1 MEVLSNFSFIQ
12 MKPFYSSDNGFTTAL
27 CQAQKLGAEQKETI
41 DIKVASVYSLLEEL
55 TFRRIRVVITR
66 ATEYAVRTVVFLAQQ
81 PKNEIVLKK
90 DICRTQEVTPAFLT
104 KILQPLIK
112 AGIVSSQRGVG
123 GGFLLARDPNQITL
137 LDILQAEE
145 GQLKL
150 NHCLVDTNLCHRDS
164 YCSAHEVWYE
174 AQNEMAEVLRRY
186 TVADM
191 VRRQTEKLTCLKHQ
205 ATATS

>member
-1 MEVLSNFSFIQ
+1 M
-12 MKPFYSSDNGFTTAL
+12 
-27 CQAQKLGAEQKETI
+27 
-41 DIKVASVYSLLEEL
+41 
-55 TFRRIRVVITR
+55 VITR

-150 NHCLVDTNLCHRDS
+150 NHCLVDTNLCHRDA

-174 AQNEMAEVLRRY
+174 AQNKMAEVLRHY

-191 VRRQTEKLTCLKHQ
+191 VRRQEEKLTCLKLQ
-205 ATATS
+205 ETAAS